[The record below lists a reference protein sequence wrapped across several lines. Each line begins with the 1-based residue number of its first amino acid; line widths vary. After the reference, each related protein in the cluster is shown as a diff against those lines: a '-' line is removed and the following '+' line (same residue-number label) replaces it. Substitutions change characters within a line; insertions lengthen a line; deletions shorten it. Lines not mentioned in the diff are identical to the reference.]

1 MALSSE
7 LINDD
12 PAATIAYTST
22 GNNAIT
28 TIIVCNT
35 ATYNPSSPATGLT
48 YLSLWAVK
56 NLQARG
62 DANLI
67 VNALPVPAG
76 ETVTF
81 DQEKIVLENGDSI
94 VAYCPAPTN
103 LAITISTLPV

>member
-1 MALSSE
+1 MALSSA
-7 LINDD
+7 LINND
-12 PAATIAYTST
+12 PDPTTVYTSV

-48 YLSLWAVK
+48 YLSVWAVK
-56 NLQARG
+56 NLASRG
-62 DANLI
+62 DINLI

-76 ETVTF
+76 ETVSF

-94 VAYCPAPTN
+94 VAYCPSPAN
-103 LAITISTLPV
+103 LAMTISTLPV

>member
-1 MALSSE
+1 MALTSA

-12 PAATIAYTST
+12 PAVTEAFTST

-35 ATYNPSSPATGLT
+35 ATYNPASPLTGLT

-56 NLQARG
+56 SGASHG
-62 DANLI
+62 DVNLI

-81 DQEKIVLENGDSI
+81 DQEKMVLENGDKI
-94 VAYCPAPTN
+94 VAYCPPPAN
-103 LAITISTLPV
+103 LTITISTLPV